1 MYASMTGCVYV
12 LGKLAPSNRKQ
23 GLHKCYTCGLH
34 EISSGCAHC
43 DDKHKCDANMHVGI
57 VHTGNVC
64 CRLWQECLGMYASMT
79 ACMYGLCNLL
89 LQIANKVSGRSV
101 VHVPGLKSQGIVR
114 IVTTNSSV
122 MRSCTWELFT
132 QAMCGADSGR
142 ND

>member
-1 MYASMTGCVYV
+1 MTRHVCINDWMCVCTWQTGSFKSQTRAS
-12 LGKLAPSNRKQ
+12 Q
-23 GLHKCYTCGLH
+23 CGFR

-57 VHTGNVC
+57 VHTSNVC

-122 MRSCTWELFT
+122 MRSCIWELFT